1 MSKAPGAVLTLDMG
15 PWTFDFSMT
24 TANRP
29 FRKIL
34 IANRGEI
41 ACRIIWT
48 CKEMGIRTVAVHS
61 DVDRD
66 SLHVRFADESACIG
80 PAPSAQ
86 SYLNIP
92 AIISAAEI
100 FNVDAIHP
108 GYGFLAESA
117 YFAEICEACNIK
129 FIGPRPGVIQLMGDK
144 VEARRAM
151 KAAGVPII
159 PGSPEALDSA
169 EEAIRLAREIGFP
182 VIVKASAGGGGRG
195 MRIVNSE
202 DDLGHALEAA
212 STEAAASFKNG
223 DVYLERFVER
233 PRHIE
238 IQVLADEYGEC
249 VHLGERECSIQRRHQ
264 KLLEEAPSPVMT
276 PELRQQMGEVAV
288 NACKAIGYSSAGTFE
303 FLLDEDKRFYFMEM
317 NTRIQVEHPVTEMVT
332 LTDIVR
338 NQIRIAEGDPLGF
351 GQDDVIMVGHAIEC
365 RINAESP
372 DTFTPSPGTIT
383 TFNLPGGP
391 GVRLD
396 TYVYPGYRV
405 PPFYDSMIAKVIVHA
420 RTRELAIARMRRALD
435 AMVIEGIKTTI
446 PLHLKI
452 MDDPDFQ
459 AGNISTRFMEDFL
472 ARNGVKETFV
482 STAAAALT
490 GGSA

>member
-1 MSKAPGAVLTLDMG
+1 
-15 PWTFDFSMT
+15 MT
-24 TANRP
+24 STRP

-129 FIGPRPGVIQLMGDK
+129 FIGPRSDVIQLMGDK

-151 KAAGVPII
+151 KAAGVPIV
-159 PGSPEALDSA
+159 PGSPTALESETDA
-169 EEAIRLAREIGFP
+169 LAIAREIGFP

-195 MRIVNSE
+195 MRVVHSE
-202 DDLGHALEAA
+202 SELGKALETA
-212 STEAAASFKNG
+212 SNEAAAAFKNG
-223 DVYLERFVER
+223 DVYIERFVDR

-238 IQVLADEYGEC
+238 IQVLADEYGDC
-249 VHLGERECSIQRRHQ
+249 VYLGERECSIQRRHQ
-264 KLLEEAPSPVMT
+264 KLLEEAPSLVMT
-276 PELRQQMGEVAV
+276 PELRQQMGEASVA
-288 NACKAIGYSSAGTFE
+288 ACKSIGYSSAGTFE

-338 NQIRIAEGDPLGF
+338 NQIRIAEGEHLGF
-351 GQDDVIMVGHAIEC
+351 KQDDLMIVGHAIEC
-365 RINAESP
+365 RINAEDP
-372 DTFTPSPGTIT
+372 ETFAPSPG
-383 TFNLPGGP
+383 
-391 GVRLD
+391 
-396 TYVYPGYRV
+396 
-405 PPFYDSMIAKVIVHA
+405 VI
-420 RTRELAIARMRRALD
+420 
-435 AMVIEGIKTTI
+435 
-446 PLHLKI
+446 
-452 MDDPDFQ
+452 
-459 AGNISTRFMEDFL
+459 
-472 ARNGVKETFV
+472 
-482 STAAAALT
+482 
-490 GGSA
+490 

>member
-1 MSKAPGAVLTLDMG
+1 MNG
-15 PWTFDFSMT
+15 P
-24 TANRP
+24 RR

-80 PAPSAQ
+80 PAPSSK

-92 AIISAAEI
+92 AIISTAEI

-129 FIGPRPGVIQLMGDK
+129 FIGPRPDAIQLMGEK
-144 VEARRAM
+144 VAARNAM
-151 KAAGVPII
+151 EQAGVPIL
-159 PGSPEALDSA
+159 PGSKSALQSD
-169 EEAIRLAREIGFP
+169 EEAIELARKIGFP

-195 MRIVNSE
+195 MRVVRSE
-202 DDLGHALEAA
+202 EELSGALQTA
-212 STEAAASFKNG
+212 STEAAAAFKNG
-223 DVYLERFVER
+223 DVYIERFVER

-238 IQVLADEYGEC
+238 IQVMADEHGNC
-249 VHLGERECSIQRRHQ
+249 VYLGERECSIQRRHQ
-264 KLLEEAPSPVMT
+264 KLLEESPSPVMT
-276 PELRQQMGEVAV
+276 PELRQQMGEAAV
-288 NACKAIGYSSAGTFE
+288 SACKSIGYSSAGTFE

-338 NQIRIAEGDPLGF
+338 NQIRVAEGEPLGF

-372 DTFTPSPGTIT
+372 DTFTPSPGLIT

-391 GVRLD
+391 GVRVD

-420 RTRELAIARMRRALD
+420 RTRDLAIARMRRALD
-435 AMVIEGIKTTI
+435 AMVVEGIKTTI
-446 PLHLKI
+446 PLHLRI
-452 MDDPDFQ
+452 MDNPDFQ
-459 AGNISTRFMEDFL
+459 AGNFSTRFMEDFL
-472 ARNGVKETFV
+472 DKNKSRESPAPP
-482 STAAAALT
+482 TASAALT
-490 GGSA
+490 GVSA

>member
-1 MSKAPGAVLTLDMG
+1 MNNGS
-15 PWTFDFSMT
+15 
-24 TANRP
+24 RR

-48 CKEMGIRTVAVHS
+48 CKEMGIGTVAVHS

-66 SLHVRFADESACIG
+66 SLHVRFADESVCIG
-80 PAPSAQ
+80 PPPSAQ

-129 FIGPRPGVIQLMGDK
+129 FIGPKPSVIQLMGEK

-151 KAAGVPII
+151 QKAGMPIL
-159 PGSPEALDSA
+159 PGSPDALTS
-169 EEAIRLAREIGFP
+169 EEDAIKLAREIGFP

-195 MRIVNSE
+195 MRVVRSE
-202 DDLGHALEAA
+202 DELGRALETA
-212 STEAAASFKNG
+212 STEAAAAFKNG
-223 DVYLERFVER
+223 DVYIERYVER

-238 IQVLADEYGEC
+238 IQVLADEHGEC
-249 VHLGERECSIQRRHQ
+249 VYLGERECSIQRRHQ
-264 KLLEEAPSPVMT
+264 KLLEEAPAPMMT
-276 PELRQQMGEVAV
+276 PQLRQEMGEAAVA
-288 NACKAIGYSSAGTFE
+288 ACRSIGYSSAGTFE
-303 FLLDEDKRFYFMEM
+303 FLLDEDNRFYFMEM

-338 NQIRIAEGDPLGF
+338 NQIRIAEGEPLGF
-351 GQDDVIMVGHAIEC
+351 TQDDVIMVGHALEC
-365 RINAESP
+365 RINAENP
-372 DTFTPSPGTIT
+372 ETFTPSPGKIT

-391 GVRLD
+391 GVRVD
-396 TYVYPGYRV
+396 TYVYPEYRV
-405 PPFYDSMIAKVIVHA
+405 PPFYDSLIAKVIVHA
-420 RTRELAIARMRRALD
+420 RTRELAIARMRRALE

-452 MDDPDFQ
+452 MNDPNFQ
-459 AGNISTRFMEDFL
+459 AGNISTRFLEDFL
-472 ARNGVKETFV
+472 PVNGSR
-482 STAAAALT
+482 STATASAALT
-490 GGSA
+490 GASA

>member
-1 MSKAPGAVLTLDMG
+1 
-15 PWTFDFSMT
+15 
-24 TANRP
+24 
-29 FRKIL
+29 
-34 IANRGEI
+34 
-41 ACRIIWT
+41 
-48 CKEMGIRTVAVHS
+48 MGIRTVAVHS

-80 PAPSAQ
+80 PAPSSQ

-117 YFAEICEACNIK
+117 YFAEICDACNIK
-129 FIGPRPGVIQLMGDK
+129 FIGPRADVIQLMGEK
-144 VEARRAM
+144 VTARNAM
-151 KAAGVPII
+151 RDAGVPIL
-159 PGSPEALDSA
+159 PGSESA
-169 EEAIRLAREIGFP
+169 IQSDEEGIKLAREIGYP
-182 VIVKASAGGGGRG
+182 VIVKASGGGGGRG
-195 MRIVNSE
+195 MRIVYSE
-202 DDLGHALEAA
+202 AEMPRALEAA
-212 STEAAASFKNG
+212 STEAAAAFKNG
-223 DVYLERFVER
+223 DVYIERYVER

-238 IQVLADEYGEC
+238 IQVMADEHGNC
-249 VHLGERECSIQRRHQ
+249 VYLGERECSIQRRHQ
-264 KLLEEAPSPVMT
+264 KLLEESPSPVMT
-276 PELRQQMGEVAV
+276 PELRQQMGETAIA
-288 NACKAIGYSSAGTFE
+288 ACKAIGYSSAGTFE
-303 FLLDEDKRFYFMEM
+303 FLLDEDQRFYFMEM

-338 NQIRIAEGDPLGF
+338 NQIRVAEGEPLGF
-351 GQDDVIMVGHAIEC
+351 TQDDVIMVGHAIEC

-391 GVRLD
+391 GVRVD
-396 TYVYPGYRV
+396 TYVYPGYKV

-452 MDDPDFQ
+452 MDSPDFQ
-459 AGNISTRFMEDFL
+459 AGNFSTRFMEDFL
-472 ARNGVKETFV
+472 AKDTVREIPNV
-482 STAAAALT
+482 TASAALT
-490 GGSA
+490 GVSA

>member
-1 MSKAPGAVLTLDMG
+1 MNAP
-15 PWTFDFSMT
+15 
-24 TANRP
+24 RR

-61 DVDRD
+61 EVDRD

-80 PAPSAQ
+80 PAPSSQ

-129 FIGPRPGVIQLMGDK
+129 FIGPRPDVIKLMGEK
-144 VEARRAM
+144 VAARNAM
-151 KAAGVPII
+151 KEAGVPVL
-159 PGSPEALDSA
+159 PGSESAIESEA
-169 EEAIRLAREIGFP
+169 EGIKLAAEIGYP
-182 VIVKASAGGGGRG
+182 VIVKASGGGGGRG
-195 MRIVNSE
+195 MRIVYTE
-202 DDLGHALEAA
+202 DELGRALETA
-212 STEAAASFKNG
+212 SSEAAAAFKNG
-223 DVYLERFVER
+223 DVYIERYVER

-238 IQVLADEYGEC
+238 IQVMADEHGNC
-249 VHLGERECSIQRRHQ
+249 VYLGERECSIQRRHQ

-288 NACKAIGYSSAGTFE
+288 AACKSIGYSSAGTFE
-303 FLLDEDKRFYFMEM
+303 FLLDEDNRFYFMEM

-332 LTDIVR
+332 LTDVVR
-338 NQIRIAEGDPLGF
+338 SQIRVAEGEPLGF

-391 GVRLD
+391 GVRVD
-396 TYVYPGYRV
+396 TYVYPGYKV

-420 RTRELAIARMRRALD
+420 RTRDLAIARMRRALD

-452 MDDPDFQ
+452 MDNPDFQ
-459 AGNISTRFMEDFL
+459 AGNFSTRFMEEFL
-472 ARNGVKETFV
+472 AKNKVREQ
-482 STAAAALT
+482 AA
-490 GGSA
+490 